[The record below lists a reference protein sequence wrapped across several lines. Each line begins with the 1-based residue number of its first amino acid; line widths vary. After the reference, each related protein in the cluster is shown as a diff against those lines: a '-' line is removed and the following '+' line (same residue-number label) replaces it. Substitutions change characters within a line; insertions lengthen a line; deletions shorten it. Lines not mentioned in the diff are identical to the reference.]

1 MQLRRYVRKVSYAN
15 YSAVIYAISYEKVAL
30 CILIY
35 TKSIACGC
43 KCNFMPV
50 IREYLIS
57 KQAQFFYPILSEI
70 RRNYARTG
78 R

>member
-1 MQLRRYVRKVSYAN
+1 MQLRRYVRKISYAN
-15 YSAVIYAISYEKVAL
+15 YSAVIHATSHKKVAL
-30 CILIY
+30 CVLIY
-35 TKSIACGC
+35 TKSIVCGC
-43 KCNFMPV
+43 KRNFMPV

-57 KQAQFFYPILSEI
+57 KQALFFYPILSEI